1 MTVREQLHSWFSEQ
15 AGWQQDLAR
24 RLAGRVTL
32 EGDGYDDALRVVLAD
47 HGALNDAEEAPAA
60 QELALEDLAGGVEEE
75 GARLVALGN
84 LRGVGAVAPDQ
95 SLTFLPDGLTIVYGP
110 NAAGKTSYVRTL
122 KRVCRTV
129 DYDEELL
136 GNVFAADPAAISPT
150 AMVEVETGGDRRS
163 RQIDLLSP
171 QETYDS
177 VSVFDA
183 RCAELYVCGR
193 NVVAYVPSALL
204 LLARLAST
212 QDHMRRSIQQRIN
225 VLRSQAPA
233 FPEFSDPS
241 PAKTLVET
249 LSATTDL
256 QMLEGL
262 ASLEDR
268 DRTRLTELRAVVAA
282 SQAPNTRSDLQAAE
296 ADIRQARELAE
307 RVRELEALVSTAAAQ
322 RIREHATNAAEAK
335 KAGEVAAKVFAEL
348 PVEGVGGEPWRRMWE
363 AARSF
368 TESGA
373 VAFPPGTGSHCPL
386 CQQPIGDETAG
397 RLEHFER
404 HVRDAVSEQARASR
418 ERLEAALA
426 TLDEG
431 RVDACRGAY
440 LTSLREREQAL
451 AAAVEDTL
459 AAIAQRMR
467 ILKGSPGAQNE
478 LPALDDAA
486 EQLERWA
493 EQRDH
498 HAATLRS
505 ALTPERLP
513 ELRAELANL
522 DGREKLDARKA
533 DVETHVD
540 RLVRVARLEAA
551 HRALATNRITMKQRE
566 LSEQLVTDTLAG
578 NLEGEL
584 RNLHCTHV
592 PIELRPHVAVGETQV
607 DLRLAGARSGAG
619 LREILSEG
627 ERRAVSLAF
636 FFAEVAQADNGGG
649 IVVDDPVSSL
659 DTERREYIATRLAHE
674 ATTRQV
680 IVFTHDLAFMLD
692 LVEQAETAGL
702 EPHVQAVWRLGDQ
715 VGRVDDHP
723 PFHTL
728 KFRDRVARL
737 TDRVAQWDNQPD
749 PADFDEAWRR
759 ICDFYMDMRNA
770 WERAVEE
777 RLFRGIVQRFQRG
790 VQTLRLRQLN
800 VTDEMIDAIEE
811 GMTRC
816 SQFVHDSPPALGT
829 RLPGRRELT
838 EDVNELREFEQTT
851 RP

>member
-1 MTVREQLHSWFSEQ
+1 MPVREQLWSWFSQQ
-15 AGWQQDLAR
+15 AAWQQDLAR

-32 EGDGYDDALRVVLAD
+32 EGDAYDDALRVVLAA
-47 HGALNDAEEAPAA
+47 HGALGDAEEAPAA
-60 QELALEDLAGGVEEE
+60 QELSLEALPGSAEEE
-75 GARLVALGN
+75 GARLVVLGR

-95 SLTFLPDGLTIVYGP
+95 SLSFLANGLTIVYGP
-110 NAAGKTSYVRTL
+110 NAAGKTSYVRAL

-136 GNVFAADPAAISPT
+136 GNVFADDPGAIAPT
-150 AMVEVETGGDRRS
+150 ALVEVETGGDRRS
-163 RQIDLLSP
+163 RQIDLLDP
-171 QETYDS
+171 QETYKA

-183 RCAELYVCGR
+183 RCAELYVSGR

-212 QDHMRRSIQQRIN
+212 QDQMRRSIQQRIN
-225 VLRSQAPA
+225 ALRAQAPA
-233 FPEFSDPS
+233 FPEFTDPS
-241 PAKTLVET
+241 AAKTLVDT
-249 LSATTDL
+249 LSANTDL
-256 QMLEGL
+256 QALDRL
-262 ASLEDR
+262 ASLNET
-268 DRTRLTELRAVVAA
+268 DRTRLMELRAVVAA

-307 RVRELEALVSTAAAQ
+307 RMRELRALVSADAAQ
-322 RIREHATNAAEAK
+322 HIRALAANAAQAQEA
-335 KAGEVAAKVFAEL
+335 ADIAAKVFVEL
-348 PVEGVGGEPWRRMWE
+348 PVHGVGAEPWRRMWE

-368 TESGA
+368 IESGGG
-373 VAFPPGTGSHCPL
+373 AFPPGSGSHCPL
-386 CQQPIGDETAG
+386 CQQPIGSEDAE

-404 HVRDAVSEQARASR
+404 HVRDDVSERARGSR
-418 ERLEAALA
+418 AAIDAALA

-431 RVDACRGAY
+431 RVNACRTAY
-440 LTSLREREQAL
+440 LISLREREQVL
-451 AAAVEDTL
+451 ATAIEQTL
-459 AAIAQRMR
+459 AAIAERMR
-467 ILKGSPGAQNE
+467 ILKRSPEVETE
-478 LPALDDAA
+478 LPGLGDAE
-486 EQLERWA
+486 EQLERWV
-493 EQRDH
+493 EQRDS
-498 HAATLRS
+498 HAETLRS

-513 ELRAELANL
+513 EVRAELADL
-522 DGREKLDARKA
+522 DGREKLGARQA
-533 DVETHVD
+533 DVEVHVS
-540 RLVRVARLEAA
+540 RLVKAERLEAA
-551 HRALATNRITMKQRE
+551 HSALATNRITMKQRE
-566 LSEQLVTDTLAG
+566 FSEQLVTDTLAG
-578 NLEGEL
+578 NLEREL

-592 PIELRPHVAVGETQV
+592 PVELRPHVAVGETHV
-607 DLRLAGARSGAG
+607 DLRLAGARAGAG

-659 DTERREYIATRLAHE
+659 DTERREYIATRLATE

-692 LVEQAETAGL
+692 LVEQAEAAGL
-702 EPHVQAVWRLGDQ
+702 EPHIQAVWRLGDQ

-723 PFHTL
+723 PFHAL
-728 KFRDRVARL
+728 KFRERVARL
-737 TDRVAQWDNQPD
+737 TERVEQWDNQPD
-749 PADFDEAWRR
+749 PADFDDAWRR

-800 VTDEMIDAIEE
+800 VTDEIIDAIEE

-816 SQFVHDSPPALGT
+816 SHFVHDSPPALGT

-838 EDVNELREFEQTT
+838 EDVNKLREFEQTT
-851 RP
+851 RR